1 MTSWPGATRNHPN
14 PEPPGT
20 AQLPARPA
28 RQTVAFPAAEPCSLG
43 APGLRGAIPTHTVS
57 AGCRAGPPQGAGRS
71 LPMGSSGVQSP
82 RPPCHPYSSPRCLLQ
97 EAPQEECRGGRQST
111 EPPVPSPR
119 PPGPRLTLLHPQAGW
134 ASDVPRRQPGS
145 GPATGDI
152 GQVPGSGEEPAAA
165 PRGRQSSPS
174 APAPGHGWSRPQCK
188 QDRARG
194 WGGGLHRAA
203 QGALDSHMMGSNA
216 SPATQKPCDRASVC
230 PSGPDP
236 ASTSGGPRRPRLDLS
251 RPQACVWAPG
261 TRGCRAV
268 PRSRGV
274 DPSPRAAGPAAPQGA
289 ALKRLGPQS

>member
-14 PEPPGT
+14 PEPPGM

-28 RQTVAFPAAEPCSLG
+28 RQTVTFPAAEPCSLG

-194 WGGGLHRAA
+194 WGGAA
-203 QGALDSHMMGSNA
+203 QSSSGSTGQPHDGVQRQPRHPKA
-216 SPATQKPCDRASVC
+216 MCLGKCLPCL
-230 PSGPDP
+230 GL
-236 ASTSGGPRRPRLDLS
+236 TRRPRPGDHGVHVWTFPAR
-251 RPQACVWAPG
+251 RPAFGPRGHAVAGHCRVPVASTAVHVLLAPQ
-261 TRGCRAV
+261 
-268 PRSRGV
+268 P
-274 DPSPRAAGPAAPQGA
+274 PRA
-289 ALKRLGPQS
+289 LR